1 LKKTQIFFNN
11 DMTRT
16 LLSCKDIQQ
25 SIYCAPDEIR
35 TCCQRFFV
43 DGKIKGDVSLVSLNE
58 ERNVSYNEIISA
70 KKSLIDGI
78 NNGTDDR
85 CTGCP
90 LLRRADWPEI
100 EHEKVG
106 TISIENHSV
115 CNMRCTYC
123 SETYYGGV
131 KPKYNLEFLLAD
143 MPEVSRDL
151 HIAWGGGEPTLGNE
165 FERLFT
171 IVNKKYI
178 PKTQRVFSNA
188 LKYSKAL
195 QANLDAGLTSLTTSI
210 DAGSEETF
218 RIVRGAK
225 RFEKVLNNLRQYSAV
240 NPDHVTIKYI
250 FTDDNY
256 QIDELEKF
264 VEKIII
270 HDLFRCNFL
279 ISADF
284 KIEDLND
291 KKILSLMILYWL
303 LHKKG
308 ILAVTF
314 DDHVYK
320 RINEIGLKY
329 LSISDGLNL
338 PKEYIELIGDINA
351 SVKAHKDK
359 DIIVWGVGEF
369 SKKVFQSS
377 KNLKNMN
384 ISMIV
389 DGNSN
394 RWGESFMGHVVRNP
408 ECILESDAGIL
419 VASSNLYGEIVNKII
434 SMGISK
440 ERIVPTFI
448 I

>member
-1 LKKTQIFFNN
+1 MSK
-11 DMTRT
+11 T
-16 LLSCKDIQQ
+16 LLSCKHIQQ

-43 DGKIKGDVSLVSLNE
+43 EGKMKGDVSLISLNE
-58 ERNVSYNEIISA
+58 ERNIGYIEIKNA
-70 KKSLIDGI
+70 KKSLIEGI

-143 MPEVSRDL
+143 IPEVSSDL

-195 QANLDAGLTSLTTSI
+195 QANLDDGLTSLTTSI

-225 RFEKVLNNLRQYSAV
+225 KFEKVLKNLRQYSAV
-240 NPDHVTIKYI
+240 NPANVTIKYI
-250 FTDDNY
+250 FTQDNY

-270 HDLFRCNFL
+270 HDLVRCNFL
-279 ISADF
+279 ISSDF

-291 KKILSLMILYWL
+291 EKILSLMILYWL
-303 LHKKG
+303 LYKKG

-320 RINEIGLKY
+320 RVNEIGLKY
-329 LSISDGLNL
+329 ASISYGLNL
-338 PKEYIELIGDINA
+338 PKKYIKLVGDINE
-351 SVKAHKDK
+351 SVKSHKYK

-369 SKKVFQSS
+369 SKKVFHTSE
-377 KNLKNMN
+377 NLKSMN

-394 RWGESFMGHVVRNP
+394 RWGEIFMGHVVRNP
-408 ECILESDAGIL
+408 KYILESDARIL
-419 VASSNLYGEIVNKII
+419 VASSSFYGEIINKII